1 MNKVIYSV
9 YPAKDLPKVTPDVI
23 YIKKKMENIKNIK
36 LTLKNR

>member
-23 YIKKKMENIKNIK
+23 YIKKNGKYQKYKIDPKK
-36 LTLKNR
+36 